1 MAAVYIGPHYSVEAG
16 TVKGNNH
23 LDTFPEL
30 LYKGRLRTS
39 IHHRS
44 DSSAIPVNK
53 YFRPIENFEFSRQD
67 ISRAVKEGRLL
78 SMEIEFSLRCNFRCP
93 YCYVPHDSYYKD
105 ELSVAE
111 IKETILQA
119 KALGAVKIIVLGG
132 EPSIYPHTLELIR
145 FMQGQGLQTE
155 MFTNG
160 TGITAEMA
168 AQLHA
173 HHTRVVLKMN
183 SFDEARQDRLSGH
196 PGAFRIIRSALQH
209 LKQAGY
215 PSEDHFLAISSVIC
229 RQNIDELPRM
239 WQWLRDQG
247 IAPYFEIITPQANA
261 KKNAWL
267 EVDSLTLQNF
277 FTRICEIDRLNYGQ
291 VWEAQPPL
299 VGNKCM
305 RHQFSCLVTSKGDVT
320 PCVGVTLPMGNI
332 RQQPLKEIL
341 ADSQIL
347 KDLKDYR
354 HTIKGPCRTCDKAEE
369 CYGCRGAA
377 YQVTGDYLA
386 SDPLCWCNARRAANR
401 KAEKS
406 D

>member
-1 MAAVYIGPHYSVEAG
+1 MHDRHI
-16 TVKGNNH
+16 H
-23 LDTFPEL
+23 LDMPQEL
-30 LYKGRLRTS
+30 FYTGRLRIS
-39 IHHRS
+39 IHLTLEP
-44 DSSAIPVNK
+44 SAIPVNK
-53 YFRPIENFEFSRQD
+53 YLGPIENFEFSRQD

-78 SMEIEFSLRCNFRCP
+78 SMEMEFSLRCNFRCP
-93 YCYVPHDSYYKD
+93 YCYVPHENYYKD
-105 ELSVAE
+105 ELTLAE
-111 IKETILQA
+111 IRKTILQA

-132 EPSIYPHTLELIR
+132 EPSIYPHTLELMR
-145 FMQGQGLQTE
+145 FIYSQGLQTE

-160 TGITAEMA
+160 TGITAELA

-173 HHTRVVLKMN
+173 LGTRVVLKMN
-183 SFDEARQDRLSGH
+183 SFDQALQNRLSGH
-196 PGAFRIIRSALQH
+196 PGAFRIIQTAFQL
-209 LKQAGY
+209 LKEAGY
-215 PSEDHFLAISSVIC
+215 PSRDHFLAVSSIIC

-239 WQWLRDQG
+239 WQWLREQG

-261 KKNAWL
+261 KQNAWL
-267 EVDSLTLQNF
+267 EVDPLTLQDF
-277 FTRICEIDRLNYGQ
+277 FTRICEIDRKRFGQ

-332 RQQPLKEIL
+332 RKKPLKEIL

-354 HTIKGPCRTCDKAEE
+354 HTIKGPCRTCDKAQE

-386 SDPLCWCNARRAANR
+386 SDPLCWCNARQSEKRASGKTA
-401 KAEKS
+401 
-406 D
+406 

>member
-1 MAAVYIGPHYSVEAG
+1 MPLELSYI
-16 TVKGNNH
+16 
-23 LDTFPEL
+23 
-30 LYKGRLRTS
+30 GRLRIS
-39 IHHRS
+39 IHLTLEP
-44 DSSAIPVNK
+44 SAIPVNK
-53 YFRPIENFEFSRQD
+53 YLGPIENFEFSRQD

-78 SMEIEFSLRCNFRCP
+78 SMEMEFSLRCNFRCP
-93 YCYVPHDSYYKD
+93 YCYVPHENYYKD
-105 ELSVAE
+105 ELTLAE
-111 IKETILQA
+111 IRKTILQA

-132 EPSIYPHTLELIR
+132 EPSIYPHTLEVMR
-145 FMQGQGLQTE
+145 FIYSQGLQTE

-160 TGITAEMA
+160 TGITAELA

-173 HHTRVVLKMN
+173 LGTRVVLKMN
-183 SFDEARQDRLSGH
+183 SFDKALQNRLSGH
-196 PGAFRIIRSALQH
+196 PGAFRIIQTAFQL
-209 LKQAGY
+209 LKEAGY
-215 PSEDHFLAISSVIC
+215 PSRDHFLAVSSIIC

-239 WQWLRDQG
+239 WQWLREQG

-261 KKNAWL
+261 KQNAWL
-267 EVDSLTLQNF
+267 EVDPLTLQDF
-277 FTRICEIDRLNYGQ
+277 FTRICEIDRKRFGQ

-332 RQQPLKEIL
+332 RKKPLKEIL

-386 SDPLCWCNARRAANR
+386 SDPLCWCNARQSEKRASGKTA
-401 KAEKS
+401 
-406 D
+406 